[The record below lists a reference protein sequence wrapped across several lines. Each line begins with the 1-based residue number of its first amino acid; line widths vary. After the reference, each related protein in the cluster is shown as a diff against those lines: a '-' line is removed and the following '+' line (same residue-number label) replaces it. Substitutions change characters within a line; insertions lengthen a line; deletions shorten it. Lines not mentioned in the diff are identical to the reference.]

1 MRWLLL
7 FALLPSV
14 ALARPSAPALLCQ
27 TYPTAPACVG
37 GQPTCLLCHSAPPA
51 LNLYGAAV
59 AGQGLGASFDT
70 ALPGALRA
78 VEALDSD
85 EDGQSNGDELRRGT
99 LPGDAASVAA
109 PVSAQAGANPS
120 FSPGQWD
127 ARFAFTRVKAAFC
140 GVSPTYEERK
150 ALAAATDPKAFVH
163 QALDACLRS
172 THWRDEALPRL
183 ADARIKP
190 LGSAGTCLN
199 FYGNF
204 EPDYFLFIWAL
215 TDGRDARQLLRAQ
228 HHVQRNAD
236 GSLSPIDVTRPIL
249 PPVSRAGVVCRDRYG
264 NTPSKVGG
272 QPLQVNKRAGL
283 LTTQWFLWRNTMGAL
298 MPRGTAALAAS
309 SWLGT
314 EYSLYEGLHPVPNE
328 PRDLDAKN
336 VAVAP
341 CNQCHST
348 LDPLAYAFS
357 SYWGGTGSQR
367 PEFTGV
373 FQVDRHLYLT
383 DLSMAARDEW
393 SRNPPRAHL
402 FGQPLPLDREVPQSS
417 ALVEL
422 GKRMSDSEPFA
433 RTLVE
438 MVWVHAVGAPPGAA
452 EQAEFEAL
460 WKGLPAM
467 GFSLDRVLHALVD
480 TNALGAP

>member
-1 MRWLLL
+1 
-7 FALLPSV
+7 
-14 ALARPSAPALLCQ
+14 LAER
-27 TYPTAPACVG
+27 
-37 GQPTCLLCHSAPPA
+37 
-51 LNLYGAAV
+51 
-59 AGQGLGASFDT
+59 GLGPSFDA
-70 ALPGALRA
+70 ALPGALRG
-78 VEALDSD
+78 VESLDSD
-85 EDGQSNGDELRRGT
+85 GDGQPNGDEVRAGT
-99 LPGDAASVAA
+99 LPGDPGSVLTS
-109 PVSAQAGANPS
+109 VSGQGGANPS
-120 FSPGQWD
+120 FTPGQWD

-150 ALAAATDPKAFVH
+150 ALAAASDPKAFVH

-183 ADARIKP
+183 ADAKIRP
-190 LGSAGTCLN
+190 LASAGTCLN

-204 EPDYFLFIWAL
+204 EPDYALFVWAL

-228 HHVQRNAD
+228 HHVQRNPD
-236 GSLSPIDVTRPIL
+236 GTLSAIEVSRVIL
-249 PPVSRAGVVCRDRYG
+249 PPVTRAGVTCRDRYG

-272 QPLQVNKRAGL
+272 QPLQVNKRAGM

-357 SYWGGTGSQR
+357 SYWGGTGAQR

-373 FQVDRHLYLT
+373 FQADRHLFLT
-383 DLSMAARDEW
+383 DLSATAKQEW
-393 SRNPPRAHL
+393 SRTPPRAHL
-402 FGQPLPLDREVPQSS
+402 FGQPLPLDAEVPQSS

-422 GKRMSDSEPFA
+422 GRRMSDSEPFA

-438 MVWVHAVGAPPGAA
+438 MVWVHAVGEPPSAS
-452 EQAEFEAL
+452 EQAAFDML
-460 WKGLPAM
+460 WKSLPSM
-467 GFSLDRVLHALVD
+467 SFSLDRVLHALVD
-480 TNALGAP
+480 TAAMGAP

>member
-1 MRWLLL
+1 MAER
-7 FALLPSV
+7 
-14 ALARPSAPALLCQ
+14 
-27 TYPTAPACVG
+27 
-37 GQPTCLLCHSAPPA
+37 
-51 LNLYGAAV
+51 
-59 AGQGLGASFDT
+59 GLGASFDA
-70 ALPGALRA
+70 ALPGALRG
-78 VEALDSD
+78 VESLDSD
-85 EDGQSNGDELRRGT
+85 GDGQPNGDEVRAGT
-99 LPGDAASVAA
+99 LPGDPGSVLTS
-109 PVSAQAGANPS
+109 VSGQGGANPS
-120 FSPGQWD
+120 FTPGQWD

-150 ALAAATDPKAFVH
+150 ALAAASDPKAFVH

-183 ADARIKP
+183 ADAKIRP
-190 LGSAGTCLN
+190 LASAGTCLN

-204 EPDYFLFIWAL
+204 EPDYALFVWAL

-228 HHVQRNAD
+228 HHVQRNPD
-236 GSLSPIDVTRPIL
+236 GTLSAIDVSRVIL
-249 PPVSRAGVVCRDRYG
+249 PPVTRAGVTCRDRYG

-309 SWLGT
+309 SWLGS

-357 SYWGGTGSQR
+357 SYWGGTGAQR

-373 FQVDRHLYLT
+373 FQADRHLFLT
-383 DLSMAARDEW
+383 DLSATAKQEW
-393 SRNPPRAHL
+393 SRTPPRAHL
-402 FGQPLPLDREVPQSS
+402 FGQPLPLDAEVPQSS

-422 GKRMSDSEPFA
+422 GRRMSDSEPFA

-438 MVWVHAVGAPPGAA
+438 MVWVHAVGDPPSAS
-452 EQAEFEAL
+452 EQAAFDML
-460 WKGLPAM
+460 WKSLPSM
-467 GFSLDRVLHALVD
+467 NFSLDRVLHALVD
-480 TNALGAP
+480 TAAMGAP